1 MTPEQA
7 LPKPGRWPV
16 PRGLEGRTAAGLMRL
31 VRAPS
36 VTLWAVLASRVVV
49 LVAGAYG
56 VLVPRG
62 WEFSPLSTHLG
73 AAGNA
78 LLGPATRFDAAYY
91 LSIASHGYTSRPDLP
106 VFFPLYPLLIHGLS
120 YLTGSDVIAGVAIS
134 WASFGIA
141 LVLLH
146 RLAELELGNRAA
158 DATVLLL
165 AFTPLSFFF
174 TAVYTESLFL
184 LLSVGTI
191 YAARRERWA
200 LAGILGALATLTRVT
215 GILLVVPILIMHLPS
230 RRRPGRHLGWVLL
243 MPAALVG
250 YLAFLAASGF
260 SWLAPFQDEAHWDR
274 HTTGPIGGIE
284 LAVRLAIRSAGA
296 IVRGAHPL
304 YNPTRFGPLSPAGQS
319 IYLLLVLLIAGVA
332 LASCLRRL
340 PLEYGAFAAIALM
353 MCISSPRPGQPLF
366 SLDRFVLTIFPLWMA
381 AGAWIAKRHL
391 ERPAVVIG
399 AILLAF
405 YTIQFARGSF
415 IA

>member
-1 MTPEQA
+1 MHLA
-7 LPKPGRWPV
+7 
-16 PRGLEGRTAAGLMRL
+16 
-31 VRAPS
+31 RAPS
-36 VTLWAVLASRVVV
+36 VTLWAVLASRLIVVV
-49 LVAGAYG
+49 GGVYG
-56 VLVPRG
+56 VLVPKREG
-62 WEFSPLSTHLG
+62 VQAFLGATHLG
-73 AAGNA
+73 ALGNVLAGSA
-78 LLGPATRFDAAYY
+78 VRWDAGHY
-91 LSIASHGYTSRPDLP
+91 LAIASHGYTEGSNLP
-106 VFFPLYPLLIHGLS
+106 VFFPLYPLLIHALS
-120 YLTGSDVIAGVAIS
+120 YLTGSDVIAGVLVS

-146 RLAELELGNRAA
+146 RLTELELGKRAA
-158 DATVLLL
+158 DASVLLL

-184 LLSVGTI
+184 LFSVGTI
-191 YAARRERWA
+191 LAARRERWA

-230 RRRPGRHLGWVLL
+230 RRRLSRHLGWVLL
-243 MPAALVG
+243 MPAALVT

-260 SWLAPFQDEAHWDR
+260 SWLAPFQDEARWNR

-284 LAVRLAIRSAGA
+284 LAVRLAVRSTGA
-296 IVRGAHPL
+296 ILRGAQPVFD
-304 YNPTRFGPLSPAGQS
+304 PTRYAPLTAAAES
-319 IYLLLVLLIAGVA
+319 IFLLLILAIASVILL
-332 LASCLRRL
+332 SCLRRL
-340 PLEYGAFAAIALM
+340 PLEYGAYAAIALM
-353 MCISSPRPGQPLF
+353 MCISSPAPAQPLV
-366 SLDRFVLTIFPLWMA
+366 SLDRYVLTIFPLWMA

>member
-1 MTPEQA
+1 MTVEAWPTA
-7 LPKPGRWPV
+7 GLWPGT
-16 PRGLEGRTAAGLMRL
+16 RGVARRTAAGLIHL
-31 VRAPS
+31 ARAPS
-36 VTLWAVLASRVVV
+36 TTLRAVIASRLIV

-56 VLVPRG
+56 VLVPRRWG
-62 WEFSPLSTHLG
+62 LSPLSMHFG

-120 YLTGSDVIAGVAIS
+120 YLTGSDAIAGVAIS
-134 WASFGIA
+134 WASFGVA

-146 RLAELELGNRAA
+146 RLAELELGKRAA

-274 HTTGPIGGIE
+274 VSTGPIGGITS
-284 LAVRLAIRSAGA
+284 AVATAIQSTAA
-296 IVRGAHPL
+296 IVRGSQPI
-304 YNPTRFGPLSPAGQS
+304 YDPTRYGPLSPAAES
-319 IYLLLVLLIAGVA
+319 VFLLLILLLAGVI
-332 LASCLRRL
+332 LVSCLRRL
-340 PLEYGAFAAIALM
+340 PLEYGAYGAMALM
-353 MCISSPRPGQPLF
+353 MCVSSPVVQQPLV
-366 SLDRFVLTIFPLWMA
+366 SLDRYVLTIFPLYMA

-391 ERPAVVIG
+391 ERPAVLIG

-405 YTIQFARGSF
+405 YTVQFASGSF
-415 IA
+415 VA